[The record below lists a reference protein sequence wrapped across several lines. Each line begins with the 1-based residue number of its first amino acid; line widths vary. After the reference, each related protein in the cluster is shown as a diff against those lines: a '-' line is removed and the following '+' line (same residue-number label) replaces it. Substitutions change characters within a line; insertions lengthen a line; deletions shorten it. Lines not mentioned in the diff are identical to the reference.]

1 MVKKNK
7 LKKKN
12 IIIAIVGFIV
22 VFILL
27 FLLFR
32 NPLEVSLKIKKLN
45 IGEPFKGQ
53 FVATFGNKDVTKDVR
68 FTSNIEPKKKGVY
81 KITFTYKRYKR
92 VMKIEVTDIGKP
104 EITLVDGDTITLPI
118 NEKYI
123 EPGFTA
129 IDNYDGDITDKVKVE
144 GEVDH
149 TKAGRYTI
157 KYSVT
162 DEHGNS
168 QLAKRFIEVS
178 DKSPETMDIREFS
191 LSGYFKNSIL
201 KETKNGGEKYSDQF
215 TYIGDSTAL
224 YYVMNKVISGKQLW
238 HREGVDLNSIFTK
251 TFFINHTDSN
261 KTLLDAYKTNKPSHV
276 LLMLGTNSVATMETN
291 YFITQYKK
299 LLQEMILSNPGGIII
314 VQSIFPVAKE
324 YDDNN
329 KALNNNKINK
339 MNYNLAKLCEELGL
353 PFLNTAEA
361 LKDSQGQLR
370 EGFYRT
376 SSNEKGVHLSNEG
389 NEVAM
394 KYFREHMK
402 E

>member
-1 MVKKNK
+1 MVKTKK

-12 IIIAIVGFIV
+12 IIIAAIAAVLITI
-22 VFILL
+22 ILIL
-27 FLLFR
+27 IFR
-32 NPLEVSLKIKKLN
+32 NPLEVSLKIKQLN

-53 FVATFGNKDVTKDVR
+53 FIASFNNKDVTKDVR
-68 FTSNIEPKKKGVY
+68 FTSNIEPKKKGFY

-92 VMKIEVTDIGKP
+92 VMKIEVTDLGKP

-118 NEKYI
+118 NEKYE

-129 IDNYDGDITDKVKVE
+129 IDNYDGDLTKKVKIE
-144 GEVDH
+144 GNVDH
-149 TKAGRYTI
+149 TKAGRYTL

-162 DEHGNS
+162 DEHGNT
-168 QLAKRFIEVS
+168 QLVKRFIEVS
-178 DKSPETMDIREFS
+178 DKSPETMNIREFS
-191 LSGYFKNSIL
+191 LSGYFKNTIL
-201 KETKNGGEKYSDQF
+201 KETKNGGEMYSDQF

-238 HREGVDLNSIFTK
+238 HREGVDLNSIFSK
-251 TFFINHTDSN
+251 SIYINHSDSN
-261 KTLLDAYKTNKPSHV
+261 KTLLDAYKEKKPSHV
-276 LLMLGTNSVATMETN
+276 LLMLGTNSVATMDTN
-291 YFITQYKK
+291 YFIAQYKK
-299 LLQEMILSNPGGIII
+299 LLQDMINSNPEGVII

-324 YDDNN
+324 YDENN

-339 MNYNLAKLCEELGL
+339 MNYNLAKLCDELKI
-353 PFLNTAEA
+353 PFLNTAEI

-389 NEVAM
+389 NEIAM

>member
-1 MVKKNK
+1 MKKKKK

-12 IIIAIVGFIV
+12 IVIAIIFII
-22 VFILL
+22 ILIITL
-27 FLLFR
+27 IMLFR
-32 NPLEVSLKIKKLN
+32 NPLEVSLKIRQLN
-45 IGEPFKGQ
+45 IGESFKGQ
-53 FVATFGNKDVTKDVR
+53 FIASFNDKDVTKDVR
-68 FTSNIEPKKKGVY
+68 FTSNIEPNKKGFY

-104 EITLVDGDTITLPI
+104 QITLVEGDTITLPI
-118 NEKYI
+118 NEKYQ

-129 IDNYDGDITDKVKVE
+129 KDNYDGDVTNKVKVE
-144 GEVDH
+144 GEVDS

-162 DEHGNS
+162 DQHGNT
-168 QLAKRFIEVS
+168 QLVKRFVEVT

-191 LSGYFKNSIL
+191 LKGYFKNTIL
-201 KETKNGGEKYSDQF
+201 KETKNGGEEYSNKF

-224 YYVMNKVISGKQLW
+224 YYVMNKIISGKQLW
-238 HREGVDLNSIFTK
+238 HREGVDLNSIFNK
-251 TFFINHTDSN
+251 SIYINHTDSN
-261 KTLLDAYKTNKPSHV
+261 KTLLEAYAANKPSHT

-299 LLQEMILSNPGGIII
+299 LLENMINSNPDGVII

-324 YDDNN
+324 YDENS

-339 MNYNLAKLCEELGL
+339 MNYNLAKLCSELNI